1 MKNYYIS
8 EGVKA
13 LFSIYFKDQTEENFI
28 KALNE
33 FAKESQINSQEI
45 KDKSFREF
53 KEAISKLPTIDLLN
67 TRFDKLEYS
76 IGAKLDK
83 LEYSIGAKLDKLEYS
98 IGAKLDK
105 LEYSIGAKLDKLE
118 YSIGA
123 KLDKLEYSIGAKLD
137 KLEYSIGAKLD
148 KPEYSIGA
156 KLDKPEDSVCAK
168 LYKLENKLD
177 SFKREVRT
185 YVIILAALMFILQP
199 TIFDLILSIFKSFL
213 RQ

>member
-13 LFSIYFKDQTEENFI
+13 LFSVYFKDQTEENFI

-67 TRFDKLEYS
+67 TRFDKLE
-76 IGAKLDK
+76 
-83 LEYSIGAKLDKLEYS
+83 
-98 IGAKLDK
+98 
-105 LEYSIGAKLDKLE
+105 
-118 YSIGA
+118 
-123 KLDKLEYSIGAKLD
+123 
-137 KLEYSIGAKLD
+137 
-148 KPEYSIGA
+148 
-156 KLDKPEDSVCAK
+156 DSVCAK
-168 LYKLENKLD
+168 LDKLENKLD

>member
-76 IGAKLDK
+76 VCAKLDK
-83 LEYSIGAKLDKLEYS
+83 LEDSVC
-98 IGAKLDK
+98 
-105 LEYSIGAKLDKLE
+105 
-118 YSIGA
+118 
-123 KLDKLEYSIGAKLD
+123 
-137 KLEYSIGAKLD
+137 
-148 KPEYSIGA
+148 A

-168 LYKLENKLD
+168 LDKPEDSVCAKLDKPEDSVCAKLDKLENKLD

>member
-1 MKNYYIS
+1 
-8 EGVKA
+8 
-13 LFSIYFKDQTEENFI
+13 SIYFKDQTEENFI

-33 FAKESQINSQEI
+33 FTKESQINSQEI

-76 IGAKLDK
+76 IGT
-83 LEYSIGAKLDKLEYS
+83 
-98 IGAKLDK
+98 
-105 LEYSIGAKLDKLE
+105 
-118 YSIGA
+118 
-123 KLDKLEYSIGAKLD
+123 
-137 KLEYSIGAKLD
+137 
-148 KPEYSIGA
+148 

-168 LYKLENKLD
+168 LDKLENKLD

>member
-1 MKNYYIS
+1 
-8 EGVKA
+8 
-13 LFSIYFKDQTEENFI
+13 YFKDQTEENFI

-76 IGAKLDK
+76 VCAKLDK
-83 LEYSIGAKLDKLEYS
+83 LEYSVCAKLDKLEDS
-98 IGAKLDK
+98 VC
-105 LEYSIGAKLDKLE
+105 
-118 YSIGA
+118 
-123 KLDKLEYSIGAKLD
+123 
-137 KLEYSIGAKLD
+137 
-148 KPEYSIGA
+148 A

-168 LYKLENKLD
+168 LDKLENKLD

>member
-76 IGAKLDK
+76 VC
-83 LEYSIGAKLDKLEYS
+83 
-98 IGAKLDK
+98 
-105 LEYSIGAKLDKLE
+105 
-118 YSIGA
+118 
-123 KLDKLEYSIGAKLD
+123 
-137 KLEYSIGAKLD
+137 
-148 KPEYSIGA
+148 A

-168 LYKLENKLD
+168 LDKLEDSVCAKLDKPEDSVCAKLDKLENKLD

>member
-83 LEYSIGAKLDKLEYS
+83 LEYSIGAKLDKLE
-98 IGAKLDK
+98 
-105 LEYSIGAKLDKLE
+105 
-118 YSIGA
+118 
-123 KLDKLEYSIGAKLD
+123 
-137 KLEYSIGAKLD
+137 
-148 KPEYSIGA
+148 
-156 KLDKPEDSVCAK
+156 
-168 LYKLENKLD
+168 NKLD

-185 YVIILAALMFILQP
+185 YVIILAVLMFILQP

>member
-67 TRFDKLEYS
+67 TRFDKLENSVDKLEYS
-76 IGAKLDK
+76 VGAKLDKLEYSVGAKLDKLEDSVDKLEYSVGAKLDK
-83 LEYSIGAKLDKLEYS
+83 LEYSIGAKLDKLEN
-98 IGAKLDK
+98 
-105 LEYSIGAKLDKLE
+105 
-118 YSIGA
+118 
-123 KLDKLEYSIGAKLD
+123 
-137 KLEYSIGAKLD
+137 
-148 KPEYSIGA
+148 
-156 KLDKPEDSVCAK
+156 SVD
-168 LYKLENKLD
+168 KLENKLD

>member
-1 MKNYYIS
+1 
-8 EGVKA
+8 
-13 LFSIYFKDQTEENFI
+13 

-76 IGAKLDK
+76 VCAKLDK
-83 LEYSIGAKLDKLEYS
+83 L
-98 IGAKLDK
+98 
-105 LEYSIGAKLDKLE
+105 
-118 YSIGA
+118 
-123 KLDKLEYSIGAKLD
+123 
-137 KLEYSIGAKLD
+137 
-148 KPEYSIGA
+148 
-156 KLDKPEDSVCAK
+156 EDSVCAK
-168 LYKLENKLD
+168 LDKLENKLD

>member
-1 MKNYYIS
+1 

-76 IGAKLDK
+76 VCAKLDK
-83 LEYSIGAKLDKLEYS
+83 LEYSVC
-98 IGAKLDK
+98 
-105 LEYSIGAKLDKLE
+105 
-118 YSIGA
+118 
-123 KLDKLEYSIGAKLD
+123 
-137 KLEYSIGAKLD
+137 
-148 KPEYSIGA
+148 A

-168 LYKLENKLD
+168 LDKLEDSVCAKLDKLENKLD

>member
-67 TRFDKLEYS
+67 TRFDKLENS
-76 IGAKLDK
+76 VDK
-83 LEYSIGAKLDKLEYS
+83 LEYSVGAKLN
-98 IGAKLDK
+98 
-105 LEYSIGAKLDKLE
+105 
-118 YSIGA
+118 
-123 KLDKLEYSIGAKLD
+123 
-137 KLEYSIGAKLD
+137 
-148 KPEYSIGA
+148 
-156 KLDKPEDSVCAK
+156 
-168 LYKLENKLD
+168 KLENKLD

>member
-13 LFSIYFKDQTEENFI
+13 LFSVYFKDQTEENFI
-28 KALNE
+28 KALNK

-67 TRFDKLEYS
+67 TRFDKLEDS
-76 IGAKLDK
+76 VGAKLD
-83 LEYSIGAKLDKLEYS
+83 
-98 IGAKLDK
+98 
-105 LEYSIGAKLDKLE
+105 
-118 YSIGA
+118 
-123 KLDKLEYSIGAKLD
+123 
-137 KLEYSIGAKLD
+137 
-148 KPEYSIGA
+148 
-156 KLDKPEDSVCAK
+156 
-168 LYKLENKLD
+168 KLENKLD

>member
-1 MKNYYIS
+1 
-8 EGVKA
+8 
-13 LFSIYFKDQTEENFI
+13 DQTEENFI

-33 FAKESQINSQEI
+33 IAKESQINSQEI

-67 TRFDKLEYS
+67 TRFDKLE
-76 IGAKLDK
+76 D
-83 LEYSIGAKLDKLEYS
+83 
-98 IGAKLDK
+98 
-105 LEYSIGAKLDKLE
+105 
-118 YSIGA
+118 
-123 KLDKLEYSIGAKLD
+123 
-137 KLEYSIGAKLD
+137 
-148 KPEYSIGA
+148 SIGA

-168 LYKLENKLD
+168 LDKLENKLD

>member
-1 MKNYYIS
+1 MKNYYLS

-13 LFSIYFKDQTEENFI
+13 LFSVYFKDQTEENFI

-67 TRFDKLEYS
+67 ARFDKLEYS
-76 IGAKLDK
+76 VGAKLDN
-83 LEYSIGAKLDKLEYS
+83 
-98 IGAKLDK
+98 
-105 LEYSIGAKLDKLE
+105 
-118 YSIGA
+118 
-123 KLDKLEYSIGAKLD
+123 
-137 KLEYSIGAKLD
+137 
-148 KPEYSIGA
+148 
-156 KLDKPEDSVCAK
+156 
-168 LYKLENKLD
+168 LENKLD

-185 YVIILAALMFILQP
+185 YVIILAALIFILQP

>member
-13 LFSIYFKDQTEENFI
+13 LFSVYFKDQTEENFI

-67 TRFDKLEYS
+67 TRFDKLEDS
-76 IGAKLDK
+76 VGTKLD
-83 LEYSIGAKLDKLEYS
+83 
-98 IGAKLDK
+98 
-105 LEYSIGAKLDKLE
+105 
-118 YSIGA
+118 
-123 KLDKLEYSIGAKLD
+123 
-137 KLEYSIGAKLD
+137 
-148 KPEYSIGA
+148 
-156 KLDKPEDSVCAK
+156 
-168 LYKLENKLD
+168 KLENKLD

>member
-13 LFSIYFKDQTEENFI
+13 LFSVYFKDQTEENFI

-33 FAKESQINSQEI
+33 IAKESQINSQEI

-67 TRFDKLEYS
+67 TRFDKLEDS

-83 LEYSIGAKLDKLEYS
+83 LEDSVCAKLDKL
-98 IGAKLDK
+98 
-105 LEYSIGAKLDKLE
+105 
-118 YSIGA
+118 
-123 KLDKLEYSIGAKLD
+123 
-137 KLEYSIGAKLD
+137 
-148 KPEYSIGA
+148 
-156 KLDKPEDSVCAK
+156 EDSVCAK
-168 LYKLENKLD
+168 LDKLENKLD

>member
-1 MKNYYIS
+1 
-8 EGVKA
+8 
-13 LFSIYFKDQTEENFI
+13 KDQTEENFI

-76 IGAKLDK
+76 VCAKLDK
-83 LEYSIGAKLDKLEYS
+83 LEDSVC
-98 IGAKLDK
+98 
-105 LEYSIGAKLDKLE
+105 
-118 YSIGA
+118 
-123 KLDKLEYSIGAKLD
+123 
-137 KLEYSIGAKLD
+137 
-148 KPEYSIGA
+148 A

-168 LYKLENKLD
+168 LDKPEDSVCAKLDKLENKLD

>member
-1 MKNYYIS
+1 KNYYIS

-76 IGAKLDK
+76 VCAKLDK
-83 LEYSIGAKLDKLEYS
+83 LEYS
-98 IGAKLDK
+98 
-105 LEYSIGAKLDKLE
+105 
-118 YSIGA
+118 
-123 KLDKLEYSIGAKLD
+123 
-137 KLEYSIGAKLD
+137 
-148 KPEYSIGA
+148 
-156 KLDKPEDSVCAK
+156 VCAK
-168 LYKLENKLD
+168 LDKLENKLD

>member
-67 TRFDKLEYS
+67 TRFDKLEDS
-76 IGAKLDK
+76 VGAKLDK
-83 LEYSIGAKLDKLEYS
+83 LE
-98 IGAKLDK
+98 
-105 LEYSIGAKLDKLE
+105 
-118 YSIGA
+118 
-123 KLDKLEYSIGAKLD
+123 
-137 KLEYSIGAKLD
+137 
-148 KPEYSIGA
+148 
-156 KLDKPEDSVCAK
+156 DSVCAK
-168 LYKLENKLD
+168 LDKLENKLD

>member
-83 LEYSIGAKLDKLEYS
+83 LEDSVDKLEYS
-98 IGAKLDK
+98 IGAKLD
-105 LEYSIGAKLDKLE
+105 
-118 YSIGA
+118 
-123 KLDKLEYSIGAKLD
+123 
-137 KLEYSIGAKLD
+137 
-148 KPEYSIGA
+148 
-156 KLDKPEDSVCAK
+156 
-168 LYKLENKLD
+168 KLENKLD

>member
-1 MKNYYIS
+1 
-8 EGVKA
+8 
-13 LFSIYFKDQTEENFI
+13 
-28 KALNE
+28 
-33 FAKESQINSQEI
+33 SQINSQEI

-76 IGAKLDK
+76 VCAKLDK
-83 LEYSIGAKLDKLEYS
+83 L
-98 IGAKLDK
+98 
-105 LEYSIGAKLDKLE
+105 
-118 YSIGA
+118 
-123 KLDKLEYSIGAKLD
+123 
-137 KLEYSIGAKLD
+137 
-148 KPEYSIGA
+148 
-156 KLDKPEDSVCAK
+156 EDSVCAK
-168 LYKLENKLD
+168 LDKLENKLD

>member
-1 MKNYYIS
+1 IS

-13 LFSIYFKDQTEENFI
+13 LFSVYFKDQTEENFI

-67 TRFDKLEYS
+67 TRFDKPEDS
-76 IGAKLDK
+76 VCAKLDK

-98 IGAKLDK
+98 IGAKLD
-105 LEYSIGAKLDKLE
+105 
-118 YSIGA
+118 
-123 KLDKLEYSIGAKLD
+123 
-137 KLEYSIGAKLD
+137 
-148 KPEYSIGA
+148 
-156 KLDKPEDSVCAK
+156 
-168 LYKLENKLD
+168 KLENKLD

>member
-1 MKNYYIS
+1 
-8 EGVKA
+8 
-13 LFSIYFKDQTEENFI
+13 TEENFI

-76 IGAKLDK
+76 VC
-83 LEYSIGAKLDKLEYS
+83 
-98 IGAKLDK
+98 
-105 LEYSIGAKLDKLE
+105 
-118 YSIGA
+118 
-123 KLDKLEYSIGAKLD
+123 
-137 KLEYSIGAKLD
+137 
-148 KPEYSIGA
+148 A

-168 LYKLENKLD
+168 LDKLENKLD

>member
-1 MKNYYIS
+1 

-13 LFSIYFKDQTEENFI
+13 LFSVYFKDQTEENFI

-33 FAKESQINSQEI
+33 IAKESQINSQEI

-67 TRFDKLEYS
+67 TRFDKLE
-76 IGAKLDK
+76 D
-83 LEYSIGAKLDKLEYS
+83 
-98 IGAKLDK
+98 
-105 LEYSIGAKLDKLE
+105 
-118 YSIGA
+118 
-123 KLDKLEYSIGAKLD
+123 
-137 KLEYSIGAKLD
+137 
-148 KPEYSIGA
+148 SIGA

-168 LYKLENKLD
+168 LDKLEDSVCAKLDKLEDSVCAKLDKLENKLD

>member
-33 FAKESQINSQEI
+33 FAKEGQINSQEI

-67 TRFDKLEYS
+67 TRFDKLEDS

-83 LEYSIGAKLDKLEYS
+83 LEN
-98 IGAKLDK
+98 
-105 LEYSIGAKLDKLE
+105 
-118 YSIGA
+118 
-123 KLDKLEYSIGAKLD
+123 
-137 KLEYSIGAKLD
+137 
-148 KPEYSIGA
+148 
-156 KLDKPEDSVCAK
+156 SVD
-168 LYKLENKLD
+168 KLENKLD

-185 YVIILAALMFILQP
+185 YVIILATLMFILQP

>member
-33 FAKESQINSQEI
+33 FTKESQINSQEI

-76 IGAKLDK
+76 IGT
-83 LEYSIGAKLDKLEYS
+83 
-98 IGAKLDK
+98 
-105 LEYSIGAKLDKLE
+105 
-118 YSIGA
+118 
-123 KLDKLEYSIGAKLD
+123 
-137 KLEYSIGAKLD
+137 
-148 KPEYSIGA
+148 

-168 LYKLENKLD
+168 L
-177 SFKREVRT
+177 
-185 YVIILAALMFILQP
+185 
-199 TIFDLILSIFKSFL
+199 
-213 RQ
+213 

>member
-1 MKNYYIS
+1 
-8 EGVKA
+8 
-13 LFSIYFKDQTEENFI
+13 
-28 KALNE
+28 NE

-76 IGAKLDK
+76 VCAKLDK
-83 LEYSIGAKLDKLEYS
+83 LEYSVC
-98 IGAKLDK
+98 
-105 LEYSIGAKLDKLE
+105 
-118 YSIGA
+118 
-123 KLDKLEYSIGAKLD
+123 
-137 KLEYSIGAKLD
+137 
-148 KPEYSIGA
+148 A

-168 LYKLENKLD
+168 LDKPEDSVCAKLDKLENKLD

>member
-1 MKNYYIS
+1 
-8 EGVKA
+8 
-13 LFSIYFKDQTEENFI
+13 QTEENFI

-67 TRFDKLEYS
+67 TRFDKPEDS
-76 IGAKLDK
+76 VCAKLDK
-83 LEYSIGAKLDKLEYS
+83 LEYSIGAKLD
-98 IGAKLDK
+98 
-105 LEYSIGAKLDKLE
+105 
-118 YSIGA
+118 
-123 KLDKLEYSIGAKLD
+123 
-137 KLEYSIGAKLD
+137 
-148 KPEYSIGA
+148 
-156 KLDKPEDSVCAK
+156 
-168 LYKLENKLD
+168 KLENKLD

>member
-13 LFSIYFKDQTEENFI
+13 LFSVYFKDQTEENFI

-67 TRFDKLEYS
+67 TRFDKPEDS

-98 IGAKLDK
+98 IGAKLD
-105 LEYSIGAKLDKLE
+105 
-118 YSIGA
+118 
-123 KLDKLEYSIGAKLD
+123 
-137 KLEYSIGAKLD
+137 
-148 KPEYSIGA
+148 
-156 KLDKPEDSVCAK
+156 
-168 LYKLENKLD
+168 KLENKLD

>member
-76 IGAKLDK
+76 VCAKLDK
-83 LEYSIGAKLDKLEYS
+83 LEYSVCAKLDKLEDS
-98 IGAKLDK
+98 VC
-105 LEYSIGAKLDKLE
+105 
-118 YSIGA
+118 
-123 KLDKLEYSIGAKLD
+123 
-137 KLEYSIGAKLD
+137 
-148 KPEYSIGA
+148 A

-168 LYKLENKLD
+168 LDKLEDSVCAKLDKLENKLD